1 VTAALERLG
10 IPAGPE
16 QMAADLSPAERA
28 MVSLAFAL
36 DDIDDGG
43 VEVLVLDE
51 VTAHIPESEAMAFLE
66 LVRRVPELGVPVL
79 MVTHRFKEVLTFADR
94 ATVLSDGRVVHRGPA
109 KDLGFEELVGYMT
122 AARTGLAATAAEV
135 ADEEAAAAAISVE
148 GLRDLWRRDVAPV
161 DPEEPILELV
171 DVSGVQ
177 LDGVGF
183 VLRPGEIVGVAGLP
197 ESGIGELPTIL
208 AGATPRAG
216 GTIRLAGEELPRSLT
231 PAEAIAAGLLSVPR
245 DRHAEGGAASLT
257 LAENMTLPEAS
268 RFWHRG
274 RRERGIVGRFL
285 DGFDVRPPRADAL
298 FGTLSGGNQQKVV
311 IAKWMIAKPR
321 VLVLDNPTAGVDPA
335 ARRQLFEIFHEAA
348 ADGLALLVFSSE
360 PEQFAEHC
368 SRVLVLGHGRI
379 TGELA
384 AESLAA
390 ETINQKVTSLSS

>member
-1 VTAALERLG
+1 
-10 IPAGPE
+10 
-16 QMAADLSPAERA
+16 
-28 MVSLAFAL
+28 
-36 DDIDDGG
+36 
-43 VEVLVLDE
+43 
-51 VTAHIPESEAMAFLE
+51 MAFLE
-66 LVRRVPELGVPVL
+66 RVRRVPELGVPVL

-122 AARTGLAATAAEV
+122 AARSDHGTTVAGAAE
-135 ADEEAAAAAISVE
+135 AEAAAAAISVE
-148 GLRDLWRRDVAPV
+148 GLRELWRRDDAPP
-161 DPEEPILELV
+161 DPEQPVLELV
-171 DVSGVQ
+171 DVSGAE
-177 LDGVGF
+177 LDRVSF
-183 VLRPGEIVGVAGLP
+183 ALRPGEIVGVAGLP
-197 ESGIGELPTIL
+197 ESGVAELPTIL
-208 AGATPRAG
+208 AGATPRSG
-216 GTIRLAGEELPRSLT
+216 GTSRLGGEELPRALT
-231 PAEAIAAGLLSVPR
+231 PAAAIAAGLLSVPR

-257 LAENMTLPEAS
+257 MAENMTLPEAG

-274 RRERGIVGRFL
+274 RQERSIVGRFI

-311 IAKWMIAKPR
+311 IAKWLIAKPR

-348 ADGLALLVFSSE
+348 ADGLALLVLSSE

-379 TGELA
+379 AGELA